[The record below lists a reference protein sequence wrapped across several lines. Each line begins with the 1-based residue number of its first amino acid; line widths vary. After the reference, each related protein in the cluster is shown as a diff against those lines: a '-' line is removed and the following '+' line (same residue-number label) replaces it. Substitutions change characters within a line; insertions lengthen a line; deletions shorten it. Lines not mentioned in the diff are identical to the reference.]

1 MAEFVVEL
9 YVSRMDGAGARRG
22 PERACLAAEDLTG
35 QETPVR
41 HLRAILV
48 PEDETCLLLYDATSA
63 DTVRASG
70 SRADL
75 PFGPR
80 RREEGQQR

>member
-9 YVSRMDGAGARRG
+9 YVSRMDGAGARRD
-22 PERACLAAEDLTG
+22 PERARLAAEELTWQG
-35 QETPVR
+35 TPVR
-41 HLRAILV
+41 YLRAILV

-63 DTVRASG
+63 DTVRASP
-70 SRADL
+70 RADL